1 MERSIALVL
10 LLLVLAV
17 LEKSQAAFV
26 VDSSAAARRN
36 ALTVRTPI
44 GDGSYATT
52 HLFMFDNDK
61 PPAPLEMIDAPVK
74 DQPMA
79 STTTSNIVLD
89 KTTGEVREVKWVD
102 PAMSANENPFNMGW
116 YVSSI
121 FFLTTNTQLT
131 PKEKNKLQPFDR
143 FSLYAIF
150 FNATTGGPTLYSSSC
165 PPFYSLTMPSRL
177 RAVRGFCPRTD
188 RWGSLVGSSQEKGIQ
203 DIHKTREKET
213 YGLGRAPA

>member
-26 VDSSAAARRN
+26 VDSSATRRT
-36 ALTVRTPI
+36 LTVRTPI

-61 PPAPLEMIDAPVK
+61 PPAPLEMMDAPVK

-131 PKEKNKLQPFDR
+131 PKEKKNYILLIVFLSTPFFSTQQQVGLLFIRHHARR
-143 FSLYAIF
+143 F
-150 FNATTGGPTLYSSSC
+150 TL
-165 PPFYSLTMPSRL
+165 
-177 RAVRGFCPRTD
+177 
-188 RWGSLVGSSQEKGIQ
+188 
-203 DIHKTREKET
+203 
-213 YGLGRAPA
+213 